1 MWPVAFVKMQRRKF
15 IEACAAAA
23 FAATPAFS
31 VAADA
36 SPRYYSRARLVQ
48 PDGSPLRAAALPPH
62 TNLVFH
68 YPFAATP
75 CFLLNLGRRLEAVAP
90 LRTAAAQAY
99 RWPGGAGP
107 QRSIV
112 AYSAICAH
120 KMSHPTRQ
128 VSFIS
133 YRADRPRGT
142 RGSRVIHCCSEH
154 SEYDPAQGAAVVGG
168 PALQPLAAILLDYDG
183 RADEL
188 YAVGTL
194 GGEMFDEFFSKFEFR
209 LSMEF
214 GGKARQ
220 PAGDTCQVV
229 ELAKYCRQQ
238 VKC

>member
-1 MWPVAFVKMQRRKF
+1 MWSVALVKMQRRKF
-15 IEACAAAA
+15 LNTCAAAA
-23 FAATPAFS
+23 IAATPAFTL
-31 VAADA
+31 AADA
-36 SPRYYSRARLVQ
+36 SPRYYARARLVQ
-48 PDGSPLRAAALPPH
+48 PDGNPLRATAVPPH

-75 CFLLNLGRRLEAVAP
+75 CFLLNLGRRLEAGAP
-90 LRTAAAQAY
+90 LRTADAQTY
-99 RWPGGAGP
+99 RWPGGVGRE
-107 QRSIV
+107 RSIV

-133 YRADRPRGT
+133 YRADRSRGT

-154 SEYDPAQGAAVVGG
+154 SAYDPAQGAVVVGG
-168 PALQPLAAILLDYDG
+168 PALQPLAAILLDYDDRDDG
-183 RADEL
+183 L

-194 GGEMFDEFFSKFEFR
+194 GGEMFEEFFSKFEFR